1 MGAQY
6 WWLWFSITYSM
17 SFQNHDESDVCYFV
31 HHSGSDG
38 PGSEILLTGLDEID
52 SNPEPHVEA
61 VNST

>member
-1 MGAQY
+1 MG
-6 WWLWFSITYSM
+6 
-17 SFQNHDESDVCYFV
+17 FQNHDESDVCYFV